1 MAAPDAFISL
11 SQAGSSLGIEREES
25 NMATKAERPKVWG
38 MGGFPIGRVAGIDI
52 LVHWSWLVIF
62 GLLTWSLAEGLF
74 LPDYPHWT
82 RAEAW
87 TAGATTSLVLFGSV
101 LLHELSHSLVAR
113 RHGIDV
119 ASITL
124 FIFGGVSG
132 LKGEPKR
139 PAQEFLIA
147 IAGPVTSFALA
158 GIFGIGALV
167 LRGGVGT
174 ASMYLAFINLV
185 LGAFNLLPGF
195 PLDGGR
201 VLRSLAWA
209 RGGNLVKTTRLA
221 SDAGKAMAFLLM
233 AGGAVAF
240 LLGGLITGI
249 WFLVIGWFLLSQAD
263 IGYKQVLAQDVLRGI
278 SVGSAL
284 TRDFHPVPPELS
296 LNEFLSDYVLTYHQ
310 RSYPVMSNGQLVALV
325 SLSDLKGFPRAEW
338 HEHSVSEVMTPR
350 DRLHVVRPRDDLAT
364 AAEEMAS
371 ADVQQLPVME
381 DGRLLGFVT
390 RADIIRLIR
399 LRHDLGETG
408 TEGNGREAEQLSL
421 RGR

>member
-1 MAAPDAFISL
+1 MKEHKSGWR
-11 SQAGSSLGIEREES
+11 SREES
-25 NMATKAERPKVWG
+25 NIASKAERPKVWG

-74 LPDYPHWT
+74 LHDYPHWT

-87 TAGATTSLVLFGSV
+87 TAGAITSLVLFGSV

-113 RHGIDV
+113 RQGIDV

-124 FIFGGVSG
+124 FIFGGVSS

-147 IAGPVTSFALA
+147 IVGPLTSFVLA

-201 VLRSLAWA
+201 VFRALAWS
-209 RGGNLVKTTRLA
+209 RNGNLVKATRLA
-221 SDAGKAMAFLLM
+221 SDAGKGMAFLLM

-240 LLGGLITGI
+240 FLGGLITGI
-249 WFLVIGWFLLSQAD
+249 WFLVIGWFLFSQAD
-263 IGYKQVLAQDVLRGI
+263 ISYKQVIAQDVLRGI
-278 SVGSAL
+278 SVDSAL
-284 TRDFHPVPPELS
+284 THDFHPVRPELN

-310 RSYPVMSNGQLVALV
+310 RSYPVMSGDRLVGLV
-325 SLSDLKGFPRAEW
+325 SLADLKGCPREEW
-338 HEHSVSEVMTPR
+338 HEHSVSEVMTPQ

-371 ADVQQLPVME
+371 ADVHQLPVVE

-408 TEGNGREAEQLSL
+408 TGGHGREAQQVVP
-421 RGR
+421 RG